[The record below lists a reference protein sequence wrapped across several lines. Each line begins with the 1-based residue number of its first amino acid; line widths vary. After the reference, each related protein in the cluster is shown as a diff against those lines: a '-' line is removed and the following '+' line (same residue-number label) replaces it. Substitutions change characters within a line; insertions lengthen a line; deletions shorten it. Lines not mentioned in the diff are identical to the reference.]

1 MDPLLLRFFHFLDRM
16 SCPALEVL
24 DCRAAQRQHV
34 PPRDA
39 HRNLPPLYAAQRTEQ
54 PLCSAFCFPRTLHQ
68 SPSLSGQ
75 VGSLHCFP
83 ATSSKDTFPL
93 SHTLSPALRFSS
105 PPFSTPGP
113 LISIMAGAAFRT
125 ARIELPKTAFFLCDM
140 QERFK
145 TAIANFD
152 LITNTS
158 ARMLKAANILD
169 VPVFTTEQNPKGEHI
184 HTHSR
189 NSPVVY

>member
-1 MDPLLLRFFHFLDRM
+1 
-16 SCPALEVL
+16 
-24 DCRAAQRQHV
+24 
-34 PPRDA
+34 
-39 HRNLPPLYAAQRTEQ
+39 
-54 PLCSAFCFPRTLHQ
+54 
-68 SPSLSGQ
+68 
-75 VGSLHCFP
+75 
-83 ATSSKDTFPL
+83 
-93 SHTLSPALRFSS
+93 
-105 PPFSTPGP
+105 
-113 LISIMAGAAFRT
+113 MAGAAFRT